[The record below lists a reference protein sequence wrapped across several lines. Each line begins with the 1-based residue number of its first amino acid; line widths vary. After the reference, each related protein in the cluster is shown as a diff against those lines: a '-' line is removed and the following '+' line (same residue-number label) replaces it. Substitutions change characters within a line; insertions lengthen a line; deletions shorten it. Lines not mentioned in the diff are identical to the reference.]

1 MTWKET
7 PVSTV
12 ATIAELEAIYG
23 TPRES
28 AVVKETDRIT
38 AQYRRFIEAS
48 PFVILATAGPEGLDC
63 SPRGDKPGFVRVE
76 DEKTLLLPDRM
87 GNNRMDSLRNIV
99 RDPRAALLFVVPGSG
114 NTIRVNGR
122 ARVTTDPALCATFA
136 MEGKAPR
143 SVVVFEVDA
152 VYFQCARAVIRS
164 DLWNPAKH
172 VDPKALPTPGDILTD
187 LSQRRLDGKAYDEA
201 WPERAKKT
209 MW

>member
-1 MTWKET
+1 M
-7 PVSTV
+7 STV

-28 AVVKETDRIT
+28 SIFKETDRIT
-38 AQYRRFIEAS
+38 PQYRQFIEAS
-48 PFVILATAGPEGLDC
+48 PFVVLATAGPEGLDC

-76 DEKTLLLPDRM
+76 DEKTLTMPDRM

-114 NTIRVNGR
+114 NTIRVNGT
-122 ARVTTDPALCATFA
+122 AHVTTDPGLCATFV
-136 MEGKAPR
+136 MEGKSPR
-143 SVVVFEVDA
+143 SVLVFKVDA
-152 VYFQCARAVIRS
+152 IYFQCARAIIRS
-164 DLWNPAKH
+164 HLWDPERH
-172 VDPKALPTPGDILTD
+172 VDPKTLPTPGEILTD
-187 LSQRRLDGKAYDEA
+187 LSQSRLDGKAYDVE